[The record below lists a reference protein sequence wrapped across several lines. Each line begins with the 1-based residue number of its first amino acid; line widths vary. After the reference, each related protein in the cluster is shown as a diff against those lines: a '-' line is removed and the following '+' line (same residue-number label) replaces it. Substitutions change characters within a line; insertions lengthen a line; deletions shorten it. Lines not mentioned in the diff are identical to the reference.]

1 MGKHVEP
8 SPYHPLIHLQQNPFE
23 WSSQVALP
31 WQVNWPKSQ
40 DLAEYGSNPRK
51 NYLHLFFIMPNC
63 LHVFFSFLLEFE
75 VKLGSRI
82 FSLLLKGPILNIHIP
97 PISAFD
103 HLSDKCWIKISF
115 RSLEKKEHNLTTIW
129 VNSYWCSFLTWSW
142 PETGS
147 RKCFPFPPA
156 AGPDMIPTWALAST
170 LFLSFPCPLINWI
183 PFWGYLKIT

>member
-1 MGKHVEP
+1 MDPTLGKIIYIYFFYYAQFFVC
-8 SPYHPLIHLQQNPFE
+8 
-23 WSSQVALP
+23 
-31 WQVNWPKSQ
+31 
-40 DLAEYGSNPRK
+40 
-51 NYLHLFFIMPNC
+51 LFP
-63 LHVFFSFLLEFE
+63 FLLEFE

-103 HLSDKCWIKISF
+103 HLGDKCWIKISSC
-115 RSLEKKEHNLTTIW
+115 SLEKFDNNMG
-129 VNSYWCSFLTWSW
+129 NSYWSSFLTWSW

-170 LFLSFPCPLINWI
+170 LFLSFPCPLIHWI